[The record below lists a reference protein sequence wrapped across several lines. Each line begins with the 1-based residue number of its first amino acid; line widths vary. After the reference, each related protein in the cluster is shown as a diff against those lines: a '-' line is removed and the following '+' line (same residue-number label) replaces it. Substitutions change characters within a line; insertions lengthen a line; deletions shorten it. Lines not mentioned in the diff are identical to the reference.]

1 MVPAE
6 GEAAK
11 LSHPS
16 DAANAHRRRA
26 ITTRRLKRPDCEA
39 EFFCIGV
46 AFQQIGE
53 EASSNFSCFE
63 FLLANGGVLRD
74 RKQAVEHFP
83 IKRKSFL
90 LVPRFVLRIG
100 RDGGKLRVPIS
111 VALPEKSDGDDAR
124 DPREFWR
131 ALAPFI
137 LRRLWRTHH
146 C

>member
-1 MVPAE
+1 
-6 GEAAK
+6 
-11 LSHPS
+11 L
-16 DAANAHRRRA
+16 HRGWSF
-26 ITTRRLKRPDCEA
+26 E
-39 EFFCIGV
+39 
-46 AFQQIGE
+46 QIGE

-131 ALAPFI
+131 ALAQFI

>member
-1 MVPAE
+1 
-6 GEAAK
+6 
-11 LSHPS
+11 LS
-16 DAANAHRRRA
+16 
-26 ITTRRLKRPDCEA
+26 
-39 EFFCIGV
+39 
-46 AFQQIGE
+46 FQQIGE

-111 VALPEKSDGDDAR
+111 VALPEKKR
-124 DPREFWR
+124 WRRCPRSEAILASAGLVYSQA
-131 ALAPFI
+131 ALADSSLLTEKAKRP
-137 LRRLWRTHH
+137 LHSEAAVRH
-146 C
+146 